1 MKQGEWEL
9 VIVDERACLTYGLL
23 NAEFSIR
30 ADFTTR
36 CCIHQEGAVK
46 IYSMHR
52 YIDNKGP
59 SSLNCISV
67 FKLVDDTTRVSVGVN
82 KRHGDNNWFLQVYRY
97 SDNGVLQKI
106 ERHDPT
112 FNLTVEYNMM
122 YDEKGLEKI
131 TTGNGSVWWQRK

>member
-1 MKQGEWEL
+1 
-9 VIVDERACLTYGLL
+9 
-23 NAEFSIR
+23 
-30 ADFTTR
+30 
-36 CCIHQEGAVK
+36 
-46 IYSMHR
+46 MHR

-67 FKLVDDTTRVSVGVN
+67 FKSIDDTTRVSVGVN
-82 KRHGDNNWFLQVYRY
+82 KRHGDNNWFLQIYRY
-97 SDNGVLQKI
+97 SDNGVLQKT